1 MIAIML
7 ANASERGRLI
17 QIPASPKIGGSMKRA
32 GRSTIN
38 CRERERTIALD
49 GILMLWKK
57 LEITIERA
65 ATGKQLTAMRIPF
78 ADICTN

>member
-1 MIAIML
+1 
-7 ANASERGRLI
+7 
-17 QIPASPKIGGSMKRA
+17 MKRA
-32 GRSTIN
+32 GSSTIN
-38 CRERERTIALD
+38 CRERERNIALD

-78 ADICTN
+78 ADICTS